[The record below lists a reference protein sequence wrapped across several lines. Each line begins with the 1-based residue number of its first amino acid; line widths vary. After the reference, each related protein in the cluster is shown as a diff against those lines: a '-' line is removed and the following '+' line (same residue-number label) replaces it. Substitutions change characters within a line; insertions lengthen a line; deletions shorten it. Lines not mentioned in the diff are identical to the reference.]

1 MNLGIYLNPDGEAF
15 EIAAQSDIYVD
26 KTGMLVY
33 LNSVIG
39 KEQRFVC
46 VSRPRRFG
54 KSIAANMVSAYY
66 SRNSDAKRIF
76 EGLSIMNTESF
87 VDFAGKYDVIQLNMQ
102 DFLSA
107 SKTVAEMLSLL
118 ERSVLWDLLK
128 EYPDFD
134 YFDKT
139 SIVRTLADV
148 YQNTKRRFVIVIDEW
163 DCVFREFKEHE
174 EAQRLYL
181 DFLRTLLKD
190 KTYIGLAYMT
200 GILPIKKYGTH
211 SALNMFSEFSMENPW
226 KLASYVGF
234 TSEEVRELCHKYG
247 RDYEECKVW
256 YDGYSFPIYNIDEVY
271 NPRSVVCAI
280 ESGVFDTYWNQTET
294 FEALKIYIDLN
305 LDGLRDSI
313 IALMSGESITIDT
326 GTFIGNMTDLK
337 SKDDVLALLVHLGYL
352 GYNLKTKK
360 IFIPNQE
367 IRKVYA
373 DAIRDGGWGIIA
385 RTVADSENLLEA
397 TLQADA
403 ETVAKGIEAA
413 HLETSH
419 LQYNDENALA
429 YTISLAYY
437 TARQKYLMVREFPTG
452 KGFADMVFIPRPT
465 YADTPALIVELK
477 WDNSAKTAIE
487 QIKDKEYVKALTNY
501 TGKILLVGVNYDKST
516 RTHTCAIEKWSI

>member
-1 MNLGIYLNPDGEAF
+1 MGIYLNPDGEAF
-15 EIAAQSDIYVD
+15 EIAVQSDIYVD
-26 KTGMLVY
+26 KTRMLAY
-33 LNSVIG
+33 LNSIIG

-54 KSIAANMVSAYY
+54 KSMAANMVSAYY
-66 SRNSDAKRIF
+66 SRQSDARRIF
-76 EGLSIMNTESF
+76 AGLAIMRDESF
-87 VDFAGKYDVIQLNMQ
+87 LDFAGKYDVIQLNMQ

-107 SKTVAEMLSLL
+107 SKTVEDMISLL

-139 SIVRTLADV
+139 NLVRTMADV
-148 YQNTKRRFVIVIDEW
+148 YQNARRRFVIVIDEW
-163 DCVFREFKEHE
+163 DCVFREYKEQE

-190 KTYIGLAYMT
+190 KPYIGLAYMT

-226 KLASYVGF
+226 KLAEFVGF
-234 TSEEVRELCHKYG
+234 TGEEVRELCRKYG
-247 RDYEECKVW
+247 RSYEECRTW
-256 YDGYSFPIYNIDEVY
+256 YDGYAFPMYNIGEVY

-280 ESGVFDTYWNQTET
+280 ESGVFDTYWNQTES

-313 IALMSGESITIDT
+313 IALMSGESIAIDT

-352 GYNLKTKK
+352 GYNLETKK

-373 DAIRDGGWGIIA
+373 DAVRDGGWGIIA
-385 RTVADSENLLEA
+385 KTIAASENLLEA
-397 TLQADA
+397 TLQANA
-403 ETVAKGIEAA
+403 EAVAKGIEAA
-413 HLETSH
+413 RFETSH

-437 TARQKYLMVREFPTG
+437 TARQKYIVVREFPTG
-452 KGFADMVFIPRPT
+452 KGFADLVFIPRPA
-465 YADTPALIVELK
+465 YANLPAMIIELK
-477 WDNSAKTAIE
+477 WNRSARAAIE
-487 QIKDKEYVKALTNY
+487 QIKDKEYVQALDGY

-516 RTHTCAIEKWSI
+516 RLHSCEIDEWSK